1 MILWTVM
8 PLDVV
13 FPPTENT
20 LSYEEIE
27 VDGTKL
33 IVERLSVTEAKVVR
47 VISSN
52 PADFLNPNYQPGTRL
67 TYSIVHSAL
76 S

>member
-8 PLDVV
+8 PIELV
-13 FPPTENT
+13 FAEQESATP
-20 LSYEEIE
+20 YEEVE
-27 VDGTKL
+27 YAGTKL
-33 IVERLSVTEAKVVR
+33 MVERLSPTEGQVVR

-52 PADFLNPNYQPGTRL
+52 PDDFLNPKYQPGTRL
-67 TYSIVHSAL
+67 TYSITNTAL

>member
-33 IVERLSVTEAKVVR
+33 IVERLSVTEAKVIR

>member
-13 FPPTENT
+13 FPPAENAP
-20 LSYEEIE
+20 SYEEVD

-33 IVERLSVTEAKVVR
+33 IVERLSATEAKVIR
-47 VISSN
+47 IISSN

>member
-13 FPPTENT
+13 FSEPEPAP
-20 LSYEEIE
+20 SYEEVD

-33 IVERLSVTEAKVVR
+33 IVERLSATEAKVTR
-47 VISSN
+47 IISSN

>member
-13 FPPTENT
+13 FPPTEAT

-33 IVERLSVTEAKVVR
+33 IVERLSVTEAKVIR